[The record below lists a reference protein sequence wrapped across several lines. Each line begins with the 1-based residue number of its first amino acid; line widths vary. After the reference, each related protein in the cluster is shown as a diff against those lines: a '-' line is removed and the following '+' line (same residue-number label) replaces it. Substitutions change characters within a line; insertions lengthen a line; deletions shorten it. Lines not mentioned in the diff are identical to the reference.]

1 MSNAYLQSID
11 STLSAMNLFSL
22 VCSYKNFVINCVIP
36 LCTAVQL
43 VLITARWQ
51 YGMGSQI
58 RRLNVKPQHQIVYV
72 PHSTLCSR
80 W

>member
-22 VCSYKNFVINCVIP
+22 VCCYKNFVVNCVTP

-43 VLITARWQ
+43 VLITVRWQ
-51 YGMGSQI
+51 YVTRTDRKMYGELS
-58 RRLNVKPQHQIVYV
+58 N
-72 PHSTLCSR
+72 S
-80 W
+80 